1 MGEIDSS
8 LCRLHDKT
16 YLLNSFGGFMAQQ
29 LSRRGLIKGGT
40 AFASLAAMGMLERA
54 LPALAQGEE
63 VIAWT
68 DIPAN
73 FTTAG
78 RGGRSLDTR
87 TVQKSTFFTP
97 TEDFYLVQHYGA
109 TTVDPATYKLRVTGL
124 VSKPIEL
131 TLAQLK
137 QRPRTE
143 IIAGFE
149 CGGSSNANFNR
160 LCGNARWAGT
170 SLSALLREAGLL
182 PHAREVVFFGADKGM
197 ESVTHGGAA
206 QMVEQHFGR
215 SMATDDALKP
225 ELLLCWEMNGA
236 PLDPTHGA
244 PVRLI
249 VPGWYGVSNVKWLDH
264 IHVQDTR
271 FAGRFMARDYVTL
284 IPQKIGDQT
293 IWNETLVARI
303 RIKSMVARL
312 TRTGTRYTAH
322 GFVLN
327 DGTALRSVEVK
338 VDNGPWQAAQ
348 LDSANT
354 QYSWKLFTHQ
364 WNNLTPG
371 EHTIVSRA
379 TDVNGVVQPEEQ
391 ELADKKSRWENNG
404 QFIRKFT
411 I

>member
-1 MGEIDSS
+1 
-8 LCRLHDKT
+8 
-16 YLLNSFGGFMAQQ
+16 MAQQ
-29 LSRRGLIKGGT
+29 LSRRGLIKGG
-40 AFASLAAMGMLERA
+40 AALASLATMGLFERA

-109 TTVDPATYKLRVTGL
+109 TTLDPATYKLRVTGL
-124 VSKPIEL
+124 VNKPIEL
-131 TLAQLK
+131 TLAQLR

-149 CGGSSNANFNR
+149 CGGSSPAVFNR

-170 SLSALLREAGLL
+170 SLSALLREAGLQ

-197 ESVTHGGAA
+197 ESVQHGRGGP
-206 QMVEQHFGR
+206 QQVEQHFGR
-215 SMATDDALKP
+215 SMSTDDAMKP
-225 ELLLCWEMNGA
+225 ELLICWEMNGA
-236 PLDPTHGA
+236 PLEATHGA

-249 VPGWYGVSNVKWLDH
+249 VPGWYGVANVKWLDH

-271 FAGRFMARDYVTL
+271 YMGRFMSRDYVTL
-284 IPQKIGDQT
+284 IAQKVGGQT
-293 IWNETLVARI
+293 VWNETSVSRM

-312 TRTGTRYTAH
+312 TRTGTRYTAS

-327 DGTALRSVEVK
+327 DGTALKSVEVR
-338 VDNGPWQAAQ
+338 VDNGPWQAARM
-348 LDSANT
+348 DPANT
-354 QYSWKLFTHQ
+354 QFSWKLFSYE

-371 EHTIVSRA
+371 EHTIVSRV
-379 TDVNGVVQPEEQ
+379 TDANGVVQPEES
-391 ELADKKSRWENNG
+391 ELVDKKTMWENNA